1 MIKSKKSNPTTIEDY
16 LKNNKIATLD
26 QLKEELRTNST
37 MTVFRRLKRLGYVTS
52 YSHRGKYYSLNS
64 IAAYDKIG
72 LWSFNSVWFS
82 KFGNLIETATEFVEQ
97 SKSGFSAGELTQI
110 LNAEVKHPLLR
121 LFKQKRLYRKKIEN
135 KFVYFS
141 LQPEKRKQQ
150 LTLRKTG
157 VFDVELNVSYEID
170 VFRDELKAA
179 IILFY
184 SLLDEKQRR
193 LYAGLESFKL
203 GHGGDKKM
211 AELLG
216 LDSHTVAKGR
226 RELISGEI
234 HPKGVREKGG
244 GRKSSE
250 KKSQKSSSKSKKF

>member
-1 MIKSKKSNPTTIEDY
+1 MKPKKPKPTTIEDY
-16 LKNNKIATLD
+16 LENNKIATLD

-37 MTVFRRLKRLGYVTS
+37 MTVFRRLKNLGYVTS
-52 YSHRGKYYSLNS
+52 YSHRGKYYSLNC
-64 IAAYDKIG
+64 IAEYDEIG

-82 KFGNLIETATEFVEQ
+82 KFGNLIETAKEFVEQ
-97 SKSGFSAGELTQI
+97 SKSGFSANELAQI
-110 LNAEVKHPLLR
+110 LNTEVKHPLLQ
-121 LFKQKRLYRKKIEN
+121 LFKQKRLYREKLEN

-141 LQPEKRKQQ
+141 QQPEKRKQQ
-150 LTLRKTG
+150 LTIRETG
-157 VFDVELNVSYEID
+157 ALQAELDVSYELG

-203 GHGGDKKM
+203 GHGGDTKI

-226 RELISGEI
+226 RELIGGQI
-234 HPKGVREKGG
+234 HTKGVREKGA
-244 GRKSSE
+244 GRKSAE
-250 KKSQKSSSKSKKF
+250 KKSQKSSQKSKKS

>member
-1 MIKSKKSNPTTIEDY
+1 MKPKKSDPTTIEEY

-26 QLKEELRTNST
+26 RLKEELRTNST
-37 MTVFRRLKRLGYVTS
+37 MTVFRRLKSLGYVTS

-64 IAAYDKIG
+64 IAEYDEIG

-82 KFGNLIETATEFVEQ
+82 KSGNLIETTKEFVER
-97 SKSGFSAGELTQI
+97 SKSGFSATELDQI
-110 LNAEVKHPLLR
+110 LNTEVKHPLLQ
-121 LFKQKRLYRKKIEN
+121 LFKQKRLYREKIEN

-141 LQPEKRKQQ
+141 MQPGKRKQQ
-150 LTLRKTG
+150 LTIRKTG
-157 VFDVELNVSYEID
+157 ALQAELDVSYELD

-203 GHGGDKKM
+203 GHGGDNKI

-226 RELISGEI
+226 RELIGGQI
-234 HPKGVREKGG
+234 HAKSVREKGG
-244 GRKSSE
+244 GRKSAE
-250 KKSQKSSSKSKKF
+250 KKSQKSSPKSKKS

>member
-1 MIKSKKSNPTTIEDY
+1 MKPKKSKPITIEDY
-16 LKNNKIATLD
+16 LKNNKIAMLD

-37 MTVFRRLKRLGYVTS
+37 MTVFRRLKSLGYVTS

-64 IAAYDKIG
+64 IAEYDEIG
-72 LWSFNSVWFS
+72 LWSFKSVWFS
-82 KFGNLIETATEFVEQ
+82 KFGNLIETAKEFVEQ
-97 SKSGFSAGELTQI
+97 SKSGFSAGELSQI
-110 LNAEVKHPLLR
+110 LNTEVKHPLLQ
-121 LFKQKRLYRKKIEN
+121 LFKQKRLYREKIEN

-141 LQPEKRKQQ
+141 LQPENRKQQ
-150 LTLRKTG
+150 LTIRKT
-157 VFDVELNVSYEID
+157 VALQAELDVSYELD

-179 IILFY
+179 VILFY

-203 GHGGDKKM
+203 GHGGDNKI

-226 RELISGEI
+226 RELISGRI
-234 HPKGVREKGG
+234 HTKGVRGKGG
-244 GRKSSE
+244 GRKSAE
-250 KKSQKSSSKSKKF
+250 KKSQKSSPKSKKS